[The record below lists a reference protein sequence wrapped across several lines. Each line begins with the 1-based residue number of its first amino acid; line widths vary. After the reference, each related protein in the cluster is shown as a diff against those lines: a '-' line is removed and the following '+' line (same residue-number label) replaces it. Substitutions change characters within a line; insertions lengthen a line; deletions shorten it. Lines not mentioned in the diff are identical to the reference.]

1 MIRVPPE
8 NRSAGLRCYHRR
20 ALKFAAQGLTTHG
33 KPYQRTPNYKTRAE
47 RRDAVNNRNLRS
59 WSRLSVSRLL
69 TGLTTRGGQR
79 VLRLK
84 YFDSFILASEI
95 EAASASLAK
104 FFNEL
109 PTPAQAACLQLAN
122 HLAALRRRLPKE

>member
-1 MIRVPPE
+1 MTRVPPE

-20 ALKFAAQGLTTHG
+20 ALEFRVLGLTCKG
-33 KPYQRTPNYKTRAE
+33 KPYRRTPNYKIRAE
-47 RRDAVNNRNLRS
+47 RRDAVNARNLLWITR
-59 WSRLSVSRLL
+59 RNVSRIVD
-69 TGLTTRGGQR
+69 GLTTRGGQR

-95 EAASASLAK
+95 DAAVKSLDA
-104 FFNEL
+104 FFKEL